1 MATINHK
8 TYNEATETF
17 KDFSVYDGKETLI
30 FKVDGSEGNVGI
42 GTSSPTDTIGY
53 GRALDIQS
61 STGAVVYL
69 RDSNAPT
76 TQYGFLAF
84 DGTDNGLKLHNA
96 NSSGFLRF
104 DTNATER
111 LRITSAG
118 NVGIG
123 NSSPPTSFAL
133 GSSTTGLSFTSAS
146 SSLNSGK
153 IAVLKQVEI
162 GSGNGDL
169 TIETYAGGAGGG
181 ERMRITSTGSV
192 GIGTSS
198 PAYNLHVNA
207 SGDSRIIITDSVQG
221 STANDGTYVRQS
233 GVNSSIVNQENGTLQ
248 FGTNNSFVQTIL
260 ANGNVGIGTSSPTEK
275 LDVNGA
281 VAFRGATASF
291 ASASAVG
298 MIDQPTSGITR
309 MLSFGPDVSTL
320 GSFQF
325 YITGANNT
333 GGVSPMTI
341 TNTGNVGIGTAS
353 PTVPLDVV
361 GATSSEQFRV
371 GNTTGGTDFGI
382 TVIENDAVVLNS
394 AEGATARDLV
404 IQLGGT
410 ERARFT
416 ANGLTFNGDTAAA
429 NALDDY
435 EEGTFTATLAPS
447 VSGTITLSESGCT
460 YTKIGRQVVVKG
472 KLTVASTSSPIGTI
486 TNIVGLPFT
495 IQNSEAARGSF
506 NFTILDSSAGYSAS
520 SAPTQHGANVT
531 LLYVYIDASTIEPN
545 DEIMF
550 TATYFV

>member
-435 EEGTFTATLAPS
+435 EEGTFTATLSPS
-447 VSGTITLSESGCT
+447 DSGSISLSAATCT

-472 KLTVASTSSPIGTI
+472 LIAISSVSTPVGASVTIG
-486 TNIVGLPFT
+486 GLPFT
-495 IQNSEAARGSF
+495 IINSTAGRGSF
-506 NFTILDSSAGYSAS
+506 SVVILDASAS
-520 SAPTQHGANVT
+520 YTAATYPTQHT
-531 LLYVYIDASTIEPN
+531 LNATSLIVYVNASTIEPN